1 LVARLTRG
9 FRPYQQTLSRAA
21 RSAVERR
28 ERLLWTHSGHSPR
41 PQEISPPK
49 FLGTEFYAKFRDRGA
64 STQAEYGMTA
74 GTDTMRIAVIGAG
87 GVGGAFGAA
96 LAEAGCDVT
105 FVARGAHLKAMRERG
120 LRVLGPRGDIHLQP
134 TKATDD
140 PAPTGEV
147 DVVLFCVKLWDV
159 ESAGAAI
166 RPLVGKTTAV
176 VPLQNGIDASE
187 RLIPILG
194 KDAVMGG
201 VAQISAT
208 IAEPG
213 VIRQTGTFMRL
224 VFGELN
230 GRPSARGVAFHA
242 LCQRAGF
249 DAVNSREILT
259 ALWEKFVLLATNSS
273 VVALTRLPFG
283 KLREDPDVFALFER
297 AVAEVAA
304 VGRARGVRLAPD
316 LETRALQST
325 RTFPP
330 EMMPSMAVDLLRGNR
345 LELPW
350 LAGKVVAL
358 GRELGVPTPTFDTMY
373 AALKPYANG
382 RPA

>member
-1 LVARLTRG
+1 
-9 FRPYQQTLSRAA
+9 
-21 RSAVERR
+21 
-28 ERLLWTHSGHSPR
+28 
-41 PQEISPPK
+41 
-49 FLGTEFYAKFRDRGA
+49 
-64 STQAEYGMTA
+64 
-74 GTDTMRIAVIGAG
+74 MRIAVIGAG

-96 LAEAGCDVT
+96 LAKSGQDVT
-105 FVARGAHLKAMRERG
+105 FVARGAHLAAMRERG
-120 LRVLGPRGDIHLQP
+120 LKVLGPRGDIHLDPVQ
-134 TKATDD
+134 ATDD
-140 PAPTGEV
+140 PASIGPV
-147 DVVLFCVKLWDV
+147 DYVLFCVKLWDV

-166 RPLVGKTTAV
+166 RPLVGSNTAV
-176 VPLQNGIDASE
+176 IPLQNGIDASE

-224 VFGELN
+224 VFGEFS
-230 GRPSARGVAFHA
+230 GRPSQRGAAFHT
-242 LCQRAGF
+242 LCQGAGF
-249 DAVNSREILT
+249 DSANTNTIVT

-273 VVALTRLPFG
+273 VVSLTRLPFG
-283 KLREDPDVFALFER
+283 KLRDDPDVFALFEKG
-297 AVAEVAA
+297 VAEVTA
-304 VGRARGVRLAPD
+304 VGRARGVD
-316 LETRALQST
+316 LPADIETKSIQNT
-325 RTFPP
+325 RNLPG

-358 GRELGVPTPTFDTMY
+358 GRELRVPTPTYDVMY

-382 RPA
+382 APT

>member
-1 LVARLTRG
+1 
-9 FRPYQQTLSRAA
+9 
-21 RSAVERR
+21 
-28 ERLLWTHSGHSPR
+28 
-41 PQEISPPK
+41 
-49 FLGTEFYAKFRDRGA
+49 
-64 STQAEYGMTA
+64 
-74 GTDTMRIAVIGAG
+74 MRIAVIGAG

-96 LAEAGCDVT
+96 LAKGGSDVT
-105 FVARGAHLKAMRERG
+105 FLARGAHLKAMQERG
-120 LRVLGPRGDIHLQP
+120 LKVLSPRGDIHLQP

-140 PAPTGEV
+140 PASIGAV

-166 RPLVGKTTAV
+166 RPLVGNATAV
-176 VPLQNGIDASE
+176 IPLQNGIDASE

-194 KDAVMGG
+194 KEAVMGG

-213 VIRQTGTFMRL
+213 VIRQTGVFMRL

-230 GRPSARGVAFHA
+230 GRPSARGAAFHA
-242 LCQRAGF
+242 ACQAAGF
-249 DAVNSREILT
+249 DSVNTDDIVV

-273 VVALTRLPFG
+273 VASLTRLPFG
-283 KLREDPDVFALFER
+283 KLRDDPEVFALSEKGF
-297 AVAEVAA
+297 AEAAA
-304 VGRARGVRLAPD
+304 VGRARGVKLAPD
-316 LETRALQST
+316 LEERMA
-325 RTFPP
+325 RTMRGFPP

-358 GRELGVPTPTFDTMY
+358 GRELNVPTPTFDVMY

-382 RPA
+382 KPA